1 MRLIYTSDLHS
12 YLFPTMY
19 HIPGVSNMGHYRI
32 MASYEK
38 DEDTVVIDGGDNLQ
52 GSALSKYV
60 MDRNVFS
67 PFPQAEAMKKAGV
80 DYLVPGN
87 HDFNYGYSLFS
98 SFYKE
103 SGGKILAA
111 NLIDRSGELEIL
123 PHVVRT
129 DSSGLRV
136 GFTGLITDYVNVWEK
151 KENLENFEITDSF
164 SAARKELA
172 WLKENADVSVLIYHG
187 GYECDL
193 ETGETLQT
201 TNENIACRICR
212 ELDYDLVLTAHQHRK
227 VDLMEIAGTKALQC
241 PSFAFLYGE
250 IFIDRNGITGGLK
263 SPKNLVSPME
273 REKKDLGE
281 EVEVWLDGKLGEID
295 RAIPAP
301 SNLESMLKGNHIAD
315 FFNFLQLQATGAD
328 ISCSALNNNLYSF
341 SRNVTVREILASYQ
355 YPNSICT
362 VEVGEK
368 EIRQALERC
377 AEFFNLTEE
386 GPFISKTFLEPKA
399 ELYNYDYYYGLSYS
413 FDLSRPLG
421 HRVTRLL
428 WKGQEIG
435 EKKLTLAMSN
445 YRVTGA
451 GGYSMFVGKNVKN
464 FELDLQDEAIKYFKD
479 HEGTIISWP
488 YADFTTTGY

>member
-1 MRLIYTSDLHS
+1 
-12 YLFPTMY
+12 
-19 HIPGVSNMGHYRI
+19 
-32 MASYEK
+32 
-38 DEDTVVIDGGDNLQ
+38 
-52 GSALSKYV
+52 
-60 MDRNVFS
+60 
-67 PFPQAEAMKKAGV
+67 
-80 DYLVPGN
+80 
-87 HDFNYGYSLFS
+87 
-98 SFYKE
+98 
-103 SGGKILAA
+103 
-111 NLIDRSGELEIL
+111 
-123 PHVVRT
+123 
-129 DSSGLRV
+129 
-136 GFTGLITDYVNVWEK
+136 
-151 KENLENFEITDSF
+151 
-164 SAARKELA
+164 
-172 WLKENADVSVLIYHG
+172 
-187 GYECDL
+187 
-193 ETGETLQT
+193 
-201 TNENIACRICR
+201 
-212 ELDYDLVLTAHQHRK
+212 
-227 VDLMEIAGTKALQC
+227 
-241 PSFAFLYGE
+241 
-250 IFIDRNGITGGLK
+250 
-263 SPKNLVSPME
+263 
-273 REKKDLGE
+273 
-281 EVEVWLDGKLGEID
+281 
-295 RAIPAP
+295 
-301 SNLESMLKGNHIAD
+301 MLKGNHIAD

-377 AEFFNLTEE
+377 AEFFILTEE
-386 GPFISKTFLEPKA
+386 DPSISKAFLEPKA

-479 HEGTIISWP
+479 HEGSIISWP

>member
-1 MRLIYTSDLHS
+1 
-12 YLFPTMY
+12 
-19 HIPGVSNMGHYRI
+19 
-32 MASYEK
+32 
-38 DEDTVVIDGGDNLQ
+38 
-52 GSALSKYV
+52 
-60 MDRNVFS
+60 
-67 PFPQAEAMKKAGV
+67 
-80 DYLVPGN
+80 
-87 HDFNYGYSLFS
+87 
-98 SFYKE
+98 
-103 SGGKILAA
+103 
-111 NLIDRSGELEIL
+111 
-123 PHVVRT
+123 
-129 DSSGLRV
+129 
-136 GFTGLITDYVNVWEK
+136 
-151 KENLENFEITDSF
+151 
-164 SAARKELA
+164 
-172 WLKENADVSVLIYHG
+172 
-187 GYECDL
+187 
-193 ETGETLQT
+193 
-201 TNENIACRICR
+201 
-212 ELDYDLVLTAHQHRK
+212 
-227 VDLMEIAGTKALQC
+227 
-241 PSFAFLYGE
+241 
-250 IFIDRNGITGGLK
+250 
-263 SPKNLVSPME
+263 ME

-295 RAIPAP
+295 RSIPAP

-377 AEFFNLTEE
+377 AEFLILTEE
-386 GPFISKTFLEPKA
+386 GPSISKAFLEPKA

-479 HEGTIISWP
+479 HEGAIISWP